1 MAVTVSACL
10 SANITPQLH
19 ARSSSDYLMHVS
31 LAQSS
36 TSARRPVHRVG
47 QNRTVLESLLIT
59 LQQLE
64 GVSFS
69 SVLARRIKCTKQP
82 RSCM

>member
-1 MAVTVSACL
+1 MAVTVSACLSVCL

-36 TSARRPVHRVG
+36 TSAIRPVHRVG
-47 QNRTVLESLLIT
+47 QKPDCFRESVDNFATV
-59 LQQLE
+59 
-64 GVSFS
+64 
-69 SVLARRIKCTKQP
+69 RRCIF
-82 RSCM
+82 